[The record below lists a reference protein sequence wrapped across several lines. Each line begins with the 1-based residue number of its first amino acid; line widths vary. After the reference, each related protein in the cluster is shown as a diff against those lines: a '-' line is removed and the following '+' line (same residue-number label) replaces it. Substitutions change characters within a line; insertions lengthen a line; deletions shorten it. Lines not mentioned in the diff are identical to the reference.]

1 MWQNIIL
8 KKTSNYKTLYSW
20 WVRWNKPTEEKTE
33 AFNDI
38 WLTREEI
45 EKDFSYALTHL
56 RNEVSSMLRGL
67 KNTYYDESSQD
78 DGNNIMFITRFT
90 FMPNLNR
97 NNLKTVFEIY
107 DDFSDNRYDN
117 YYTIRD
123 YLDNRS
129 SRIWKYTVDQFKRS
143 NKNQEYQTEGTKRR
157 RLKRMFPDKVAE
169 LFSEQERKKIE
180 KFLLER
186 FSGRKYRVQRA
197 IKDIIQNI
205 DDEEEVEYEIE
216 VIRRLIREATGDF
229 W

>member
-205 DDEEEVEYEIE
+205 DDEEEVEFEVE
-216 VIRRLIREATGDF
+216 VIRRLIREAGGY
-229 W
+229 